1 MQEPTDRDLIDRF
14 RDGDGEAL
22 RLLFERYEDLLQARI
37 RRRLPAHLRRKVSV
51 ADVMQETRLVAYQ
64 RRADFESR
72 GPEGM
77 RNWLLGIADLKARA
91 AVHRHGGIA
100 KRAAGREVS
109 GHLRPETAQLVGH
122 VPSPSQ
128 VAIAAELKELARR
141 AMDALPK
148 DYREVLRL
156 AREEQLPLRE
166 VAARMGRTRE
176 AVKKLHGRALFRFT
190 EVFEQ
195 LRGGEHA

>member
-37 RRRLPAHLRRKVSV
+37 RRRLPAHLRRKVS
-51 ADVMQETRLVAYQ
+51 
-64 RRADFESR
+64 
-72 GPEGM
+72 
-77 RNWLLGIADLKARA
+77 A